1 MPQTSNKAR
10 ALSLLKNKKLT
21 ISEAARELGVTRQA
35 VSAWNKEAGGVA
47 VKRGR
52 SAVVV
57 SRKIIDVEISHRIEQ
72 PGPDQV
78 RETREKAGLS
88 QSQSINLVSPA
99 GRYQT
104 WLEYELPEDNK
115 HHRPIPLPLW
125 ELFLLLTD
133 QHPLFELKLRKKKA

>member
-10 ALSLLKNKKLT
+10 ALSLLKHQKLT

-52 SAVVV
+52 AAVVV
-57 SRKIIDVEISHRIEQ
+57 SRKVIRVDISHRIDQ
-72 PGPDQV
+72 PEPEVV
-78 RETREKAGLS
+78 RATREKVGLS
-88 QSQSINLVSPA
+88 QAQCIALVSPA

-104 WLEYELPEDNK
+104 WLEYELPVEHK
-115 HHRPIPLPLW
+115 QHRPIPLPIW

-133 QHPLFELKLRKKKA
+133 QHPVWELKKRKGLK